1 MPYLRDWHERYKDK
15 GLVIIG
21 VHSPEFEFEKS
32 EKNVAQAIKDFKLT
46 HPIVQDND
54 FATWRAYNN
63 RYWPAKYIIDKEGY
77 IRYTHF
83 GEGAY
88 DETEQVIQELLKEAG
103 ASDISLKINNPTYQ
117 INAKTPEIYLGYERI
132 DNFASPESIKQDAL
146 AAYTFPAN
154 LGNNQV
160 AYEGNW
166 DVTEEYANPQKDA
179 KLFLN
184 FESKEVFLVMRTKEH
199 PRK

>member
-1 MPYLRDWHERYKDK
+1 
-15 GLVIIG
+15 
-21 VHSPEFEFEKS
+21 
-32 EKNVAQAIKDFKLT
+32 
-46 HPIVQDND
+46 
-54 FATWRAYNN
+54 
-63 RYWPAKYIIDKEGY
+63 
-77 IRYTHF
+77 
-83 GEGAY
+83 
-88 DETEQVIQELLKEAG
+88 
-103 ASDISLKINNPTYQ
+103 
-117 INAKTPEIYLGYERI
+117 ERI

-184 FESKEVFLVMRTKEH
+184 FESKEVFLVMRTKGAPAKVKVYLDDKLQYFGKDNKNGTVTVDLDRLYKLINLPTPGRHMLRLEFED
-199 PRK
+199 KNAEVFAFTFG

>member
-1 MPYLRDWHERYKDK
+1 MSIHLSLSLKKW
-15 GLVIIG
+15 
-21 VHSPEFEFEKS
+21 
-32 EKNVAQAIKDFKLT
+32 KNVAQAIKDFKLT

-160 AYEGNW
+160 AYEEIGMSLKNMPILKKTQNYSW
-166 DVTEEYANPQKDA
+166 ILNQK
-179 KLFLN
+179 KYFWWCVQRSTR
-184 FESKEVFLVMRTKEH
+184 ESKGLSWW
-199 PRK
+199 